1 MVSRK
6 FRIRYM
12 KDAPRGRVTPTWS
25 RTKLAIW
32 VWLEAAARCKGVM
45 PWSSIRFSFEISR
58 SSLWSN
64 WTISSEPCAHARW
77 NAVLLSVSLGNNDTL
92 QVTSYSGVTDTEPR
106 IMLTRTSL
114 SHIYRIFQFIFFL
127 GKNHIYFPFHSLRH
141 LKPIFMNPYYKV
153 NPLCYLQC
161 VFANLTFTCRTLAPF
176 LRHMDTI

>member
-114 SHIYRIFQFIFFL
+114 SHIYRIFQFIIFL
-127 GKNHIYFPFHSLRH
+127 GKESYLLWFLFIPSVTLNLYSWTPIIRWILFAIYNAFLQTLPSLVE
-141 LKPIFMNPYYKV
+141 L
-153 NPLCYLQC
+153 
-161 VFANLTFTCRTLAPF
+161 
-176 LRHMDTI
+176 